1 MPKFLDVHPLKGL
14 DEETLRQ
21 LQSAPVDEFKV
32 KAINLMYNQE
42 EDRFYCL
49 LEAPNKQAIKD
60 HHNKYGFKCE
70 WITEVK
76 TTA

>member
-1 MPKFLDVHPLKGL
+1 
-14 DEETLRQ
+14 
-21 LQSAPVDEFKV
+21 
-32 KAINLMYNQE
+32 MYNHE
-42 EDRFYCL
+42 IDRFYCL

-60 HHNKYGFKCE
+60 HHNKYGFECE

>member
-1 MPKFLDVHPLKGL
+1 MAKFIDVHPLKGL
-14 DEETLRQ
+14 DEDTLRN
-21 LQSAPVDEFKV
+21 LQNAPVDEFGIKHL
-32 KAINLMYNQE
+32 NMMYNQQ

-49 LEAPNKQAIKD
+49 LEAPNKQAVED

>member
-1 MPKFLDVHPLKGL
+1 MKGL
-14 DEETLRQ
+14 DEGTLRK
-21 LQSAPVDEFKV
+21 LQSAPADEFQV
-32 KAINLMYNQE
+32 KTINLMYNQE
-42 EDRFYCL
+42 EDKFYCL
-49 LEAPNKQAIKD
+49 LEPPNKQAIQD

>member
-1 MPKFLDVHPLKGL
+1 LKGL
-14 DEETLRQ
+14 DEGTLRN
-21 LQSAPVDEFKV
+21 LQSAPADEFQV

-42 EDRFYCL
+42 EDKFYCL
-49 LEAPNKQAIKD
+49 LEALNKQAIMD
-60 HHNKYGFKCE
+60 HHDKYGFKCE

>member
-1 MPKFLDVHPLKGL
+1 MPRFLDVHPLKQL
-14 DEETLRQ
+14 DEEALRRLQTLP
-21 LQSAPVDEFKV
+21 ADEFGV
-32 KAINLMYNQE
+32 KSINLMYNHE
-42 EDRFYCL
+42 ADRFYCL
-49 LEAPNKQAIKD
+49 LEAPNKQAIED